1 MPCIRIHT
9 WCISTQEETK
19 NVKVAHTI
27 EGAMPKKVEAS
38 SEAGKRLVRAR
49 RAKGMTQVQLAEAIG
64 SSQRAISHYETMA
77 EFPPT
82 AVLVEL
88 AKVLGVSAD
97 YILNLK
103 TPKAAPALEFP
114 DPKTKKLWKK
124 FQHLQRLPEKDQ
136 RAVIRLINSLIS
148 VTKAA

>member
-1 MPCIRIHT
+1 M
-9 WCISTQEETK
+9 QEKRGSLKE
-19 NVKVAHTI
+19 AHTMV
-27 EGAMPKKVEAS
+27 GAMPKKVEAS
-38 SEAGKRLVRAR
+38 SEAGKRLVKAR

-82 AVLVEL
+82 AVLVEIS
-88 AKVLGVSAD
+88 KVLGVSAD

-103 TPKAAPALEFP
+103 TPKAAPAQEFQ
-114 DPKTKKLWKK
+114 DPKVKRLWKK
-124 FQHLQRLPEKDQ
+124 FQQLQKLPEKDQ
-136 RAVIRLINSLIS
+136 RAVIRLINSLLS